1 MRRSRSCRLRK
12 VRGGVFLIFAIFFR
26 QHFDKNQR
34 VGNRDRNQ
42 NQAVYYMHFFRQP
55 FSIGKGT
62 ERVDGRVGEDAGEQA
77 ATPIKQNDKQE
88 ADCDRKNDLTQIFR
102 QGHAA
107 AV

>member
-1 MRRSRSCRLRK
+1 
-12 VRGGVFLIFAIFFR
+12 
-26 QHFDKNQR
+26 
-34 VGNRDRNQ
+34 
-42 NQAVYYMHFFRQP
+42 MHFFRQP

-77 ATPIKQNDKQE
+77 VAAMKQQDKQE
-88 ADCDRKNDLTQIFR
+88 ADRNRKNDLTQIFR